1 LLKYTLRKLLAL
13 IPKLLVITLVCFLM
27 MELLPGDPLSRT
39 MDPEKYHELSEAQK
53 FEARELL
60 GLNDPAPVRYLRWLG
75 GILQGDF
82 GYSTQSGLPIADML
96 KDRLPFTME
105 LNLYALIISTIIGII
120 FGFLTAI
127 FKNTIIDY
135 TIGTASILG
144 ISLPEFFFGLIFVVI
159 FSLKMKWLPSGG
171 RVPPRVED
179 PTFWQRV
186 PYMVMP
192 VATMAVA
199 MVAGLQRYTRTTM
212 LDVLGKDYI
221 KTARSKGL
229 NEVSVNVKHG
239 LRNAMTPVM
248 TLLVMRIPRLVGGSV
263 VIEQVFSYMGIGQM
277 MLNAA
282 TAGDTPLS
290 LISTCMTGAMTLLAS
305 TLVDIFAALLDPR
318 VRFD

>member
-1 LLKYTLRKLLAL
+1 MFKYTLRKLLAL
-13 IPKLLVITLVCFLM
+13 LPKLLIITIICFTM

-39 MDPEKYHELSEAQK
+39 IDPIQYHEMGEYQRDQMREA
-53 FEARELL
+53 L
-60 GLNDPAPVRYLRWLG
+60 GLNDPAIVRYFRWLG
-75 GILQGDF
+75 GILKGDL
-82 GYSTQSGLPIADML
+82 GYSTQSGRPIADML

-120 FGFLTAI
+120 FGFLTAV

-144 ISLPEFFFGLIFVVI
+144 ISLPEFFFGLVFMVI
-159 FSLKMKWLPSGG
+159 FALKLDWLPSAG

-179 PTFWQRV
+179 PTFWQRL
-186 PYMVMP
+186 PYMILP
-192 VATMAVA
+192 VATISVA

-229 NEVSVNVKHG
+229 NEVTVNVKHG
-239 LRNAMTPVM
+239 LRNALTPVM
-248 TLLVMRIPRLVGGSV
+248 TLLVMRIPRVVGGSV

-277 MLNAA
+277 MLEAS
-282 TAGDTPLS
+282 TAGDSPLA

-305 TLVDIFAALLDPR
+305 TLVDIVAAMLDPR
-318 VRFD
+318 VRFE